1 MRATTR
7 PGGRPRR
14 PGPPDRIRATGT
26 RRRRPLERRAPEP
39 GPRAAWVFALV
50 ALVLGAGFIAFIVV
64 EGNGRQLAVAPDPTP
79 TPVVTPAPTASP
91 TAALAV
97 TGEGPAGPGTTD
109 DPAPTPDRDRPATPS
124 ARPDPTREPGPT
136 AQPDGGETPADRALT
151 VEFPRDGDAVV
162 SPRINVFGRAPGGAV
177 VLREL
182 PDGSVAETAARPDGL
197 WLMQVELEPGLN
209 ELAFR
214 VQGTATGPLI
224 VRVTYQPR

>member
-39 GPRAAWVFALV
+39 GPRAAWIFALV

-64 EGNGRQLAVAPDPTP
+64 EGNGRQIAVGPDPTA
-79 TPVVTPAPTASP
+79 TPIATPAPTPTP

-97 TGEGPAGPGTTD
+97 TGDGPGRVEATAGPARTPERGTPAAD
-109 DPAPTPDRDRPATPS
+109 APAPEVTPDAGDGRTPV
-124 ARPDPTREPGPT
+124 
-136 AQPDGGETPADRALT
+136 DRALS
-151 VEFPRDGDAVV
+151 VEFPQDGDTVV
-162 SPRINVFGRAPGGAV
+162 SRRINVFGRAPGGAV
-177 VLREL
+177 VVREL
-182 PDGSVAETAARPDGL
+182 PDGGVAETAARPDGL
-197 WLMQVELEPGLN
+197 WLMQVELSPGLN

-214 VQGTATGPLI
+214 VQGTASAPLI

>member
-1 MRATTR
+1 M
-7 PGGRPRR
+7 
-14 PGPPDRIRATGT
+14 
-26 RRRRPLERRAPEP
+26 
-39 GPRAAWVFALV
+39 FALV

-79 TPVVTPAPTASP
+79 TPIVTPAPTPSP

-97 TGEGPAGPGTTD
+97 TGEGPVGPEATD
-109 DPAPTPDRDRPATPS
+109 QPAPTPERDRPTTPS
-124 ARPDPTREPGPT
+124 ARPAPTDRSDPTDPGQ
-136 AQPDGGETPADRALT
+136 APADRDLT
-151 VEFPRDGDAVV
+151 VEFPQDGDEVV
-162 SPRINVFGRAPGGAV
+162 SRRINVFGRAPGGAV

-197 WLMQVELEPGLN
+197 WLMQVELTPGLN

-214 VQGTATGPLI
+214 VQGTAAGPLI